1 MTETLMNAA
10 DRWRPLTEL
19 LQALLERITG
29 ELPGCLGAG
38 LTVSHGGR
46 PLHVL
51 ATAGIAEQ
59 LVPVQ
64 LARGGPVVVADES
77 GEPVTTD
84 DLFGDG
90 RWPGLT
96 RDAVIAA
103 APERADL
110 VAAVRGAVALPGF
123 WDDSG
128 AFVLSVPLD
137 RPPGAE
143 TLAVLRRYAKLTE
156 MTLVVAAAATAGD
169 PDQMLELLASRAAIE
184 QAKGAIMAVRRC
196 PPEEAWQTLRR
207 ASQEFNVKVRELA
220 VALVEYLGGGAA
232 DRPEGT
238 REIRPAPPPTTRRN
252 GSGRRSRRA
261 RRFPIG
267 WLGTSPPVLDHL
279 TVSPARP
286 GAEGLPN
293 PCPPP
298 PRSPAGPRR

>member
-1 MTETLMNAA
+1 VTETLMNAA

-19 LQALLERITG
+19 LQALLERIGG

-38 LTVSHGGR
+38 LTVSHSGR
-46 PLHVL
+46 PLRVL
-51 ATAGIAEQ
+51 ATVGIAEH

-64 LARGGPVVVADES
+64 LAHGGPVAVAHAT

-84 DLFGDG
+84 DLFADR

-96 RDAVIAA
+96 PDAVIAA
-103 APERADL
+103 GPESAGRST
-110 VAAVRGAVALPGF
+110 AVRGAVALPGF

-128 AFVLSVPLD
+128 AFVLSVTLD

-156 MTLVVAAAATAGD
+156 MTLVVAETATAGN
-169 PDQMLELLASRAAIE
+169 PDQTLDLLASRAAIE

-220 VALVEYLGGGAA
+220 VALVEYLGGGSA
-232 DRPEGT
+232 DRPDGT
-238 REIRPAPPPTTRRN
+238 PEIRPGAPAHHAAERLWSAFTANEGVSR
-252 GSGRRSRRA
+252 SGGWVSR
-261 RRFPIG
+261 P
-267 WLGTSPPVLDHL
+267 
-279 TVSPARP
+279 RP
-286 GAEGLPN
+286 
-293 PCPPP
+293 
-298 PRSPAGPRR
+298 

>member
-19 LQALLERITG
+19 LQALLERIGG

-46 PLHVL
+46 PLRVL
-51 ATAGIAEQ
+51 ATAGIGEQ

-64 LARGGPVVVADES
+64 LARGGPVAIADET

-84 DLFGDG
+84 DLFGDR

-96 RDAVIAA
+96 RDTVIAA
-103 APERADL
+103 GPE
-110 VAAVRGAVALPGF
+110 AAEDSAAIRGAVALPGF

-128 AFVLSVPLD
+128 AFVLSVTLD
-137 RPPGAE
+137 RAPGAE

-156 MTLVVAAAATAGD
+156 MTLVVAETATAGD

-196 PPEEAWQTLRR
+196 PPEEAWQTMRR

-232 DRPEGT
+232 DQPEGT
-238 REIRPAPPPTTRRN
+238 REIRPGAPAHHAAERLWSAFTTN
-252 GSGRRSRRA
+252 
-261 RRFPIG
+261 
-267 WLGTSPPVLDHL
+267 
-279 TVSPARP
+279 
-286 GAEGLPN
+286 
-293 PCPPP
+293 
-298 PRSPAGPRR
+298 